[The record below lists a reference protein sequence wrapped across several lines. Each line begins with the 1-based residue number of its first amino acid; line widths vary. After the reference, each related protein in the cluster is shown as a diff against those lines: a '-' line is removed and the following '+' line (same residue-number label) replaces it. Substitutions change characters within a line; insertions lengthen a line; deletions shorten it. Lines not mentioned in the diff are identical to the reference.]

1 MNWRQATSRKRIR
14 NNDNEDDPGS
24 RKNNEEDAR
33 NVYQRP
39 RRTKEQKNKQTEMN
53 KTLEGIHSRIT
64 EAEAQVNDL
73 EDRMVPQNRIQ
84 KKNEKK

>member
-39 RRTKEQKNKQTEMN
+39 RKTKK
-53 KTLEGIHSRIT
+53 
-64 EAEAQVNDL
+64 QVNRD
-73 EDRMVPQNRIQ
+73 EQYTRRN
-84 KKNEKK
+84 